1 MSNIAM
7 ESLFEDQQPKTLKPD
22 IDAPLAERM
31 RPRSIDEVAGQQHLL
46 AQGAPLRVFAE
57 RGELPSMILWGPPGT
72 GKTTLAWVL
81 TNSVGSPIERLSA
94 VEAGVKDLREAMV
107 RAERYRKMGK
117 RLVLFIDEIHRF
129 NKGQQDALLHSVER
143 GLVTFIGATTENPS
157 FEVNNALLSRC
168 QVYRLQP
175 LNDGDI
181 RGIVERAIS
190 TDPVVVNRRVTV
202 DDWDALL
209 GIAGGDARTALN
221 ALDAA
226 SSLSTP
232 DENGEVHITK
242 DVLRAALLRRVLA
255 YDRAGDRHYDTISA
269 FIKSMRGSD
278 PNAAL
283 LYLAVMIEA
292 GEDPK
297 FIARRMVIFASE
309 DIGNADPSALTLAVS
324 VFQAIE
330 RIGMPE
336 GRIIL
341 AQGVTYLATARKSRA
356 SYTAIDAALD
366 VIREGA
372 DVNVP
377 FHLRSTPTADS
388 NTAQEIKNGFFP
400 EGFEAR
406 TFYRP
411 GEAD

>member
-1 MSNIAM
+1 M
-7 ESLFEDQQPKTLKPD
+7 ESLFDDEQAKGTEPNLN
-22 IDAPLAERM
+22 APLAERM
-31 RPRSIDEVAGQQHLL
+31 RPQNIDEVAGQQHLL
-46 AQGAPLRVFAE
+46 GPGAPLRVFAD

-107 RAERYRKMGK
+107 RAERYKKMGK

-143 GLVTFIGATTENPS
+143 GLLTFIGATTENPS

-168 QVYRLQP
+168 QVYHLQP
-175 LNDGDI
+175 LNNSDI
-181 RGIVERAIS
+181 RRIVERAIA
-190 TDPVVVNRRVTV
+190 TDPILVTRNILV

-209 GIAGGDARTALN
+209 SIAGGDARTALN

-226 SSLSTP
+226 SSMTAP
-232 DENGEVHITK
+232 TEHNVIRITK
-242 DVLRAALLRRVLA
+242 DTLKVALQRRVLA
-255 YDRAGDRHYDTISA
+255 YDRAGDKHYDTISA

-278 PNAAL
+278 PDAAL

-341 AQGVTYLATARKSRA
+341 AHGVTYLSTAPKSRA
-356 SYTAIDAALD
+356 SYTAIDAALA
-366 VIREGA
+366 VVREGA

-377 FHLRSTPTADS
+377 FHLRSTPITGN
-388 NTAQEIKNGFFP
+388 NTDHEITNGFFP
-400 EGFEAR
+400 EGFESR
-406 TFYRP
+406 RFYRP
-411 GEAD
+411 DETD